1 MANAPFRAHVSE
13 YLRRLNAASRYVR
26 TSACGIVR
34 FTWCWRSTWKDRR
47 RGFACGS
54 PKLREPAFWLS
65 VLTEVQ
71 NRGVKDFF
79 IACVDGLTGLPE
91 AIETVYPQTRVQ
103 LCMVHLVRNSLR
115 YVSYKHMRIG
125 GDRSQ
130 SDLLGQHRE
139 RSRVQFGT
147 EGPRNGMRSIPAKAA
162 SWRAHW
168 TRVIPLFA
176 FSEDIRRIIYTTN
189 AIESVNMTLRH
200 P

>member
-1 MANAPFRAHVSE
+1 MANAPFRAHVSDD
-13 YLRRLNAASRYVR
+13 LRRLDAASRYVR

-47 RGFACGS
+47 NYWACGS
-54 PKLREPAFWLS
+54 PTLREPAFWLS
-65 VLTEVQ
+65 VLTALQ
-71 NRGVKDFF
+71 NRGVNDFF
-79 IACVDGLTGLPE
+79 LACVDGLTGLPE
-91 AIETVYPQTRVQ
+91 ARETVYPQTRVQ
-103 LCMVHLVRNSLR
+103 WCMVHLVRNSLR
-115 YVSYKHMRIG
+115 SVSYKHMRSG
-125 GDRSQ
+125 GDRAQ

-139 RSRVQFGT
+139 RSRVQLGT
-147 EGPRNGMRSIPAKAA
+147 EGPRNGMRSIPAQAG